1 MGMLGRTSVDI
12 GEVIAVAFSSVVV
25 LGGLSLFAQDWNS
38 TNTTNVPN
46 RLATVAITGRTAAI
60 TTTNLLASA
69 PAGLYRISGYMQ
81 TTTASAGACT
91 SDVTLGWTYNSSA
104 KTLEDVSNHNQ
115 AVDETYSQIPTAIVR
130 SDASAAVTYAVSLDA
145 GGGDC
150 TNAAFAVFLVIERL
164 Q

>member
-1 MGMLGRTSVDI
+1 MGMLGRITI
-12 GEVIAVAFSSVVV
+12 TALTVV
-25 LGGLSLFAQDWNS
+25 LFLFAQDFNVGNN
-38 TNTTNVPN
+38 TNIPT
-46 RLATVAITGRTAAI
+46 RLATVAITGRTSAI
-60 TTTNLLASA
+60 TTTNIIASA

-81 TTTASAGACT
+81 TTTASAGVCT

-130 SDASAAVTYAVSLDA
+130 SDASGNITYAVSLDA

-150 TNAAFAVFLVIERL
+150 TSAAFAVFVVAERL